1 MKKLIIII
9 ILVNISSFLMIIFI
23 GKKTTPSIS
32 KYLDS
37 EAKRIATNIVS
48 GSTNEILSKDID
60 YNDLINSKNNQNME
74 IEFFDYNTKE
84 VNRLLLEITSDIQ
97 KKLLNLEEGKI
108 KDFPLAHNL
117 KNINTISNGVICS
130 IPIGT
135 VSKIPILANLGPT
148 IPVRISFIG
157 DVISNLKTTIKSYGI
172 NNVYLQID
180 IVVEISEQITMPLTT
195 EVKKIKIIS
204 PLFIRVIQGKI
215 PNYYLNDITKESNS
229 TILK

>member
-9 ILVNISSFLMIIFI
+9 ILVNISSFFMILFI
-23 GKKTTPSIS
+23 GKKTTPSIY

-37 EAKRIATNIVS
+37 EAKRIVTNIVS
-48 GSTNEILSKDID
+48 GSTNEILSNSINYK
-60 YNDLINSKNNQNME
+60 DLIDSKSNSNME

-84 VNRLLLEITSDIQ
+84 VNKLLLEITTNIQ
-97 KKLLNLEEGKI
+97 NSLLNLEEGKVKSFNI
-108 KDFPLAHNL
+108 SHNL
-117 KNINTISNGVICS
+117 KNNGIVCS

-135 VSKIPILANLGPT
+135 VLGIPLLSNLGPV

-172 NNVYLQID
+172 NNVYLQVD
-180 IVVEISEQITMPLTT
+180 IVVEVSEQITMPLMT
-195 EVKKIKIIS
+195 EVKKIKIVS

-215 PNYYLNDITKESNS
+215 PNYYLNDITRESNS
-229 TILK
+229 TILE